1 MSQPQAEPKQIVSR
15 FAIAGAVLFPFGFL
29 LILVFFPV
37 TALYVVLIALGGIAL
52 IISTTFGFL
61 GIRQIRE
68 AGGAYYGMGMSV
80 FLSLFFPIIIL
91 DLLVFILGW
100 SILGRITA
108 SSLLPLAFLVIVVLV
123 DYWIVRVTWNRAI
136 L

>member
-1 MSQPQAEPKQIVSR
+1 MSQQQAEPKQIVSR
-15 FAIAGAVLFPFGFL
+15 FAIAGAVFFPFGFL
-29 LILVFFPV
+29 LILLFFPV
-37 TALYVVLIALGGIAL
+37 TALIVVLIALGGIAL

-68 AGGAYYGMGMSV
+68 AGGTYYGMRLSV
-80 FLSLFFPIIIL
+80 FLSLFYPIIIL
-91 DLLVFILGW
+91 NLLLFMLGW
-100 SILGRITA
+100 SILGSIIT
-108 SSLLPLAFLVIVVLV
+108 SSLLPLVFLVVVVLV

>member
-1 MSQPQAEPKQIVSR
+1 MSQQQAEPKQIVSR
-15 FAIAGAVLFPFGFL
+15 FAIAGAVFFPFGFL

-68 AGGAYYGMGMSV
+68 AGGTYYGMRLSV
-80 FLSLFFPIIIL
+80 FLSLFYPIIIL
-91 DLLVFILGW
+91 NLLLFMLGW
-100 SILGRITA
+100 SILGSIIT
-108 SSLLPLAFLVIVVLV
+108 SSLLPLVFLVVVVLV